1 MSGTHPWLTSI
12 YGTYASD
19 DFEKVAQ
26 TQLLAKL
33 AEDNKIDLNQFSPE
47 ELQMLLQEVISE
59 QEQAPQQDPQNG
71 MGQPQQAPGYGV
83 NPNPVQPGMGQPN
96 PLSGIRPPMGQPSA
110 FAPAA
115 NQQQAPNGGM
125 QGYQMASQ
133 QGSADMGALQK
144 EAAAKFE
151 EADLLGRVMAHSYT
165 DELEKIA
172 AERQKTAGRFEGAK
186 SALKGAAG
194 KARDAAA
201 HAHGSAKGYGSR
213 AAEHVKSH
221 KGAYAA
227 GAGAAGAGFAAGRMS
242 KKASAFEKL
251 AEMQAAEILGAAGF
265 DPSTGQDMSQV
276 DQTAQQQYPQQNN
289 QQQQYPVAGQQEQIQ
304 GADPGAQF
312 AEALDSRALE
322 MLSSAGYDT
331 NEILARLQFAQQN
344 NQGQA

>member
-12 YGTYASD
+12 YGTDTSD

-33 AEDNKIDLNQFSPE
+33 AEQTQIDLSQFSPE

-59 QEQAPQQDPQNG
+59 QQEQPQQDPQAG
-71 MGQPQQAPGYGV
+71 AGSQAQQAPGYGV
-83 NPNPVQPGMGQPN
+83 NPNPMQPGMGQPN
-96 PLSGIRPPMGQPSA
+96 PMNGVRPPVGQPA

-115 NQQQAPNGGM
+115 NQQQQNGGM
-125 QGYQMASQ
+125 QPYQMAP
-133 QGSADMGALQK
+133 QGGSDMASLQK

-213 AAEHVKSH
+213 AAEHVKSN
-221 KGAYAA
+221 KGAYGAA
-227 GAGAAGAGFAAGRMS
+227 AASAGAGFAAGRMS

-265 DPSTGQDMSQV
+265 DASTGQDMSQPAP
-276 DQTAQQQYPQQNN
+276 AQQQYPQNN
-289 QQQQYPVAGQQEQIQ
+289 QQQYPVDGQQEQAQ

-322 MLSSAGYDT
+322 MLSAAGYDT

-344 NQGQA
+344 QAQA

>member
-12 YGTYASD
+12 YGTSTDD

-33 AEDNKIDLNQFSPE
+33 AEDNKIDLSQFSPE
-47 ELQMLLQEVISE
+47 ELQMLLQEVMSE
-59 QEQAPQQDPQNG
+59 QEQPPQEPQAG
-71 MGQPQQAPGYGV
+71 MGQPQQAPGYGI
-83 NPNPVQPGMGQPN
+83 NPNPMQPGMGQPN
-96 PLSGIRPPMGQPSA
+96 PMNGVRPPVAQPSA

-115 NQQQAPNGGM
+115 NQQQPNGGM
-125 QGYQMASQ
+125 QPYQMAAQ
-133 QGSADMGALQK
+133 QGGQDMGALQK

-172 AERQKTAGRFEGAK
+172 AERQKTAGKLEGAK

-221 KGAYAA
+221 KGAYGAA
-227 GAGAAGAGFAAGRMS
+227 AGAAGAGFAAGRMS

-265 DPSTGQDMSQV
+265 DPSTGQDMSQA
-276 DQTAQQQYPQQNN
+276 DPQAQQQYPQNN
-289 QQQQYPVAGQQEQIQ
+289 QQPQNPAAGQQEQPQ
-304 GADPGAQF
+304 GVDPGAQF
-312 AEALDSRALE
+312 SEALDSRALE
-322 MLSSAGYDT
+322 MLSAAGYDT

-344 NQGQA
+344 QGQGQA